1 MGEPPLAAS
10 VCHYT
15 GLAPIHWA
23 VKHNNRR
30 LVDLLLT
37 DLGVDVDQA
46 SRAGHTPL
54 HLAAIYGRRELYS
67 DLLSKYKADPSIR
80 DFAGKVRWGRGGGG
94 CRWPPGW
101 WISSWA
107 TAPIVAG

>member
-1 MGEPPLAAS
+1 MAEPHLAAS

-37 DLGVDVDQA
+37 HLGVAVDQV

-67 DLLSKYKADPSIR
+67 DLLSKYKAGPAIR
-80 DFAGKVRWGRGGGG
+80 DFSGKVRPGQGGG

-101 WISSWA
+101 WTWSSA
-107 TAPIVAG
+107 MAPIVAG